1 MKDQKLI
8 IIRGNSGSGK
18 SVVAERLR
26 EIFEGKVAIVG
37 LDTLRRTVLM
47 ETDSLENTD
56 IIGLLEQTVTY
67 CLDKGYLVIVEGIL
81 SKPKYGD
88 TLIKLM
94 DSAPCKSHVFY
105 IDISIEETLRRHKTK
120 PIASEVTEEKL
131 RSWYQPKNYLDVPNE
146 IIINETSTL
155 EEIVKLIQESV

>member
-1 MKDQKLI
+1 
-8 IIRGNSGSGK
+8 
-18 SVVAERLR
+18 
-26 EIFEGKVAIVG
+26 
-37 LDTLRRTVLM
+37 
-47 ETDSLENTD
+47 
-56 IIGLLEQTVTY
+56 
-67 CLDKGYLVIVEGIL
+67 
-81 SKPKYGD
+81 
-88 TLIKLM
+88 M

-105 IDISIEETLRRHKTK
+105 IEISIEETLRRHKTK